1 MKQSKG
7 FTLIE
12 LLIAVLIVGILGGI
26 AYTNYLSTTLKST
39 RSDAKIALNE
49 VAQRLQSC
57 FTSSS
62 NYSPSTAGVCVIFDT
77 ITGST
82 GFVSEQ
88 GYYVVKRAQATD
100 IDRSKFLITATPVA
114 TKRQVKD
121 TDCAVFTL
129 TQKGVRAAKDSNG
142 NATDKC
148 WQKIPL

>member
-12 LLIAVLIVGILGGI
+12 LLVALLIIGILGSI

-49 VAQRLQSC
+49 VAQRMQSC
-57 FTSSS
+57 FTTSS
-62 NYSPSTAGVCVIFDT
+62 NYSPSTSGVCVIFDT
-77 ITGST
+77 ITSST

-88 GYYVVKRAQATD
+88 GYYVVKRAETAD

-121 TDCAVFTL
+121 KDCAVFTL
-129 TQKGVRAAKDSNG
+129 TQKGIRAAKDSNG
-142 NATDKC
+142 NSTDKC
-148 WQKIPL
+148 W